1 MCFYLSDAFEIEGD
15 EQSDIMIIIVE
26 VASMT
31 ERFRPKG
38 GMEGPKR
45 TFQEKEPTVPR
56 LTGGQNK
63 SARATKKGLPK
74 GDLFEVASGFE
85 PL

>member
-1 MCFYLSDAFEIEGD
+1 
-15 EQSDIMIIIVE
+15 
-26 VASMT
+26 MT
-31 ERFRPKG
+31 ERFRPQE

-45 TFQEKEPTVPR
+45 TFQAKKPTVPR
-56 LTGGQNK
+56 LTGGLHK

-74 GDLFEVASGFE
+74 GDLSEVASGFE